1 MMCTGGVRRYLDSN
15 LQVTDG
21 DNSLGVPLQNVLS

>member
-1 MMCTGGVRRYLDSN
+1 MCAGVCRYLESN

-21 DNSLGVPLQNVLS
+21 DNSLDVPLQNVLS

>member
-1 MMCTGGVRRYLDSN
+1 MCIEGVCRYLESN

-21 DNSLGVPLQNVLS
+21 DDPLGVPLQNVLS